1 VVTDGAARAQVVV
14 DTADA
19 DALGLPRVEKICR
32 HPAASQQVLD
42 LMALVDQH
50 PGSSTGMISY
60 G

>member
-1 VVTDGAARAQVVV
+1 VGHALGVDRPEDLDGDRAARCGVA
-14 DTADA
+14 
-19 DALGLPRVEKICR
+19 GVEHLC
-32 HPAASQQVLD
+32 HLAASQQVLD